1 MFTKKPLAYSIS
13 WAIAAGSLTMIN
25 PVLAQ
30 DQDVPQDDAEDLVEE
45 VLVTGSRIRRDGFT
59 SSTPIDV
66 VMPENADIQ
75 GIADVG
81 TLLQSTSVAAGS
93 SQVTSATSTAFVENG
108 GLGAQTISLRGL
120 GDNRTLT
127 LLNGRRAGPA
137 GVRGGVSAF
146 DFNVLPLAVI
156 ERVEILKDGA
166 SSIYGSDAVAGVIN
180 IITRTDDGGTAE
192 AYVGVP
198 QDGGG
203 EEYRF
208 SASWG
213 ASGERGRFRVTVD
226 YHMNKELAFG
236 DRDYLACGQPYIFDT
251 NSGERRDPIDP
262 RTGRPHCREFGGLW
276 GHVWLYDYQYDYTG
290 QDGNVPPGAK
300 AQYDYF
306 GDLGNYL
313 PPIADPG
320 PQDPYALRTPPGW
333 FLVNYD
339 RESDA
344 LTSWDHPFQD
354 TTSFYPETERTTFF
368 GDGTFQL
375 TDSVEMYAEVL
386 LNRRTS
392 KANGYR
398 QYWGYIYNENFF
410 AGNPLSA
417 GWTGAQWLSP
427 TPITDHADSEVE
439 LDYQRFVAGVR
450 GDLGES
456 WIWDVSAQY
465 SSSDGEYTNDRI
477 YSDSIRDQN
486 WLSGSCEGTPTS
498 VRGVPCQDIPWLDP
512 QFLAGEVDPAMREF
526 LFGTETGSTE
536 YTQWSIEGF
545 VSGGLFMLPAGEVAG
560 AFGFHYREDEINDV
574 PGEITLAGNTWGS
587 SGAGITAGKDETT
600 AFFGE
605 LDVPIIANKT
615 GFEYFGLNAS
625 ARWTDVES
633 YGDDWTYKI
642 GLNWQITDSFRFR
655 ANRGTSFRA
664 PALFELYLAD
674 QTSFVGQRLIDPCI
688 GWGDKLDAGDI
699 SQTVASNC
707 AATTTDL
714 YPNGLPPDYT
724 GGTITGTVIEG
735 GGLGVLEAETSE
747 NDTIGFV
754 WTPSFADLRVSID
767 YFDILVENQVD
778 QIGPQAIVGGC
789 YSSEFFPTDPL
800 CNLFDRSGVNNGI
813 ENIRDSFI
821 NVATQS
827 NKGYDFALNWI
838 TDLWGGS
845 FDLDAQATKQT
856 EAITAVFEE
865 TSRDNNGQFGE
876 PEWVGRLWL
885 TWSRNDWSFFWGMNY
900 VGEVSNLERLGGDP
914 TATYRGED
922 VGVVVDADSVLYHSL
937 SVTKYFFDGSLRGVL
952 GVRNAL
958 DEDPPQ
964 VTRLNLGANLRKS
977 GSAAGP
983 YSQYDYYGRTFY
995 MNLRY
1000 DF

>member
-1 MFTKKPLAYSIS
+1 
-13 WAIAAGSLTMIN
+13 
-25 PVLAQ
+25 
-30 DQDVPQDDAEDLVEE
+30 
-45 VLVTGSRIRRDGFT
+45 
-59 SSTPIDV
+59 
-66 VMPENADIQ
+66 
-75 GIADVG
+75 
-81 TLLQSTSVAAGS
+81 
-93 SQVTSATSTAFVENG
+93 
-108 GLGAQTISLRGL
+108 LGAQTISLRGL